1 MASPGPPS
9 CWLSQHARP
18 RSKVGAAAYVFGL
31 GHCSARSHAG
41 GGRRAWETSAS
52 ERSQVVCALQTLRRA
67 RMRGAIRS
75 SGRDRC
81 PEASGT
87 GEVAAVDEK
96 QPQKKRMRFW
106 SCATCAPFF
115 DEGSKQTTTIAAD
128 PPAQPMRPP
137 ALDQP
142 DVAVVA
148 FAEGPRARPSPWSM
162 KGSQLCQKGAISFRT
177 GRFSC
182 WRDVSEEVV
191 LQSRPRRRRSRRTR
205 STLRSAIE
213 QGGLGGPDVGDAS
226 EGHRSS
232 SVGDA

>member
-96 QPQKKRMRFW
+96 QPKKKDALLVVRHLR
-106 SCATCAPFF
+106 PFF
-115 DEGSKQTTTIAAD
+115 
-128 PPAQPMRPP
+128 
-137 ALDQP
+137 
-142 DVAVVA
+142 
-148 FAEGPRARPSPWSM
+148 
-162 KGSQLCQKGAISFRT
+162 
-177 GRFSC
+177 
-182 WRDVSEEVV
+182 
-191 LQSRPRRRRSRRTR
+191 
-205 STLRSAIE
+205 
-213 QGGLGGPDVGDAS
+213 
-226 EGHRSS
+226 
-232 SVGDA
+232 